1 MYLLKQSLLLHLY
14 LYVCGV
20 LAFLRSL
27 AGWLVRVLCDSTY
40 AIYLFV
46 CFTVFVLLYGLC
58 FSVLSHSV
66 CQNSKT
72 IRRRQGDDDRR

>member
-27 AGWLVRVLCDSTY
+27 AGLLVRVLCDSTY

-46 CFTVFVLLYGLC
+46 CCYCICAAVWFVL
-58 FSVLSHSV
+58 
-66 CQNSKT
+66 
-72 IRRRQGDDDRR
+72 